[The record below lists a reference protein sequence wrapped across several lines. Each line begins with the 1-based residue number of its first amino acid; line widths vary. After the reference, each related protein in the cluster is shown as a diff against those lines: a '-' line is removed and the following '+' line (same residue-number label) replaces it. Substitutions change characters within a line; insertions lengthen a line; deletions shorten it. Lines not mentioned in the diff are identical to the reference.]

1 MTMLAHH
8 HKLATTTT
16 TTTRVRIEK
25 TRSLGRGLSR
35 RRVSNPRYMFFFKNY
50 FIYLIFTPTPP
61 TSPSLQPNLRPHQR
75 VEAATQEWQQQ
86 QGRETWHVSSCW
98 YVFFYFIFNLITFFL
113 GTRKQQWEQ
122 RQLTT
127 HNLHHHHHQHHF
139 NQALGHPNTLK
150 SQHRSSSS
158 SSNGSRR
165 DTSWAAGMFY
175 FISLF
180 FISLQFF

>member
-1 MTMLAHH
+1 MLAHH

-86 QGRETWHVSSCW
+86 QGLET
-98 YVFFYFIFNLITFFL
+98 
-113 GTRKQQWEQ
+113 
-122 RQLTT
+122 
-127 HNLHHHHHQHHF
+127 
-139 NQALGHPNTLK
+139 
-150 SQHRSSSS
+150 
-158 SSNGSRR
+158 
-165 DTSWAAGMFY
+165 
-175 FISLF
+175 
-180 FISLQFF
+180 